1 VGSFSVNGVAAVHTE
16 LLKNVV
22 MKDFCDYYPEKFN
35 NKTNGITHR
44 RWLIKSNPRLEDAIS
59 EFIGENWIRNPVELE
74 NLNDFAEDPSLRER
88 VSQIKRAG
96 KILLAKHIKAAQGII
111 VDPDSIFD
119 VQIKRIHAYKRQ
131 LLNALHVQHLYNTL
145 LDDPNADMTPRT
157 FIFAGKAAPSYYYAK
172 AIIKYINELARLV
185 ESDKRIRNKL
195 RVVFLE
201 NYNVSLAELIFPA
214 SDVSE
219 QISTA
224 SKEASGTGNMKF
236 MMNGA
241 VTIGTNDGAN
251 IEIRELVGDDNF
263 ILFGLSVEE
272 VLEYYANGGYNSR
285 EVCEN
290 DPNIKRL
297 LDQIQSG
304 ALFPY
309 TAVDDFAAISRSLLD
324 YNDEF
329 FVLRDFNDYA
339 QAQARIDGLYKQRAL
354 WSSMAIRNIAM
365 SGHFSSD
372 NTIDQYAKHIWHIGR
387 HTPEAFD

>member
-1 VGSFSVNGVAAVHTE
+1 
-16 LLKNVV
+16 
-22 MKDFCDYYPEKFN
+22 MKDFYDYYPEKFN

-44 RWLIKSNPRLEDAIS
+44 RWLIKSNPRLKDAIS
-59 EFIGENWIRNPVELE
+59 EVIGDNWITNPVELE
-74 NLNDFAEDPSLRER
+74 NLKDFAGDASMQQQ
-88 VSQIKRAG
+88 VFDIKRAG
-96 KILLAKHIKAAQGII
+96 KIILAKYIRDTQGVN

-131 LLNALHVQHLYNTL
+131 LLNALHIQHLYNAL
-145 LDDPNADMTPRT
+145 NENPNLDVTPRT

-172 AIIKYINELARLV
+172 AIIKYINELSHLV
-185 ESDKRIRNKL
+185 ERNERIRDKL

-251 IEIRELVGDDNF
+251 IEIRELVGDENF
-263 ILFGLSVEE
+263 ILFGLSVDE
-272 VLEYYANGGYNSR
+272 VLAYYASGGYNSR
-285 EVCEN
+285 EVYES
-290 DPNIKRL
+290 DPNVKRL
-297 LDQIQSG
+297 LDQIHSG
-304 ALFPY
+304 ELFPN
-309 TAVDDFAAISRSLLD
+309 TAIDDFAAISRSLLD

-329 FVLRDFNDYA
+329 FVLRDFYDYEK
-339 QAQARIDGLYKQRAL
+339 AQARIDGLYKQRAL
-354 WSSMAIRNIAM
+354 WSSMSINNIAM

-372 NTIDQYAKHIWHIGR
+372 NTIDQYAKNIWRIGR
-387 HTPEAFD
+387 HTPEEI